1 MDELVVIDEV
11 QNFTH
16 SVKLQPGFF
25 LLHANF
31 ARFLT
36 PKSPKGDFAAPIKVC
51 DIIVLSPL

>member
-1 MDELVVIDEV
+1 MDELVVISKV

-25 LLHANF
+25 SPLSNF